1 MPEVNQGTYLMDFD
15 YSAKVNEH
23 IELLEAFM
31 NEHVYPREREHH
43 EFVMDQGN
51 LWQQPPVVEEL
62 KVKAKAAGI
71 WNWFLPAEYGELSPG
86 LSNLEFAPLAEVM
99 GRVPWS
105 FEVFNC
111 SAPDRGNM
119 EVLAKFG
126 TKEQQDMWLTPLLAG
141 EIRSTYAMTEPQ
153 VASSD
158 ATNMQLTIERDGG
171 EYVLNGRKWWSS
183 NIMHPHNKVLLT
195 MGLSNPDAP
204 RHQQHSTVLVPRDS
218 AGLEVVRAV
227 DVFGNYHSPGGHG
240 ELSFTNVRIPV
251 DNIIVGE
258 GQGFAIAQG
267 RLGPGRFQ
275 YAMTN
280 VGMAQRMLELMCA
293 RADQRRPFGRKIS
306 ENSSVRQDI
315 ARARCNIEQARLLV
329 LKAASEMDK
338 AGAKGARDYISMV
351 KIVGPKLAHDVAE
364 RAMQI
369 FGGKGVSGDT
379 PIAEMYVMGRLMRIA
394 DGPDEVHMNQ
404 LAKLTMAQ
412 VDLRREAGQ
421 GGVDWFGD

>member
-1 MPEVNQGTYLMDFD
+1 MDFD
-15 YSAKVNEH
+15 YSPKVLEARDR
-23 IELLEAFM
+23 LEAFM
-31 NEHVYPREREHH
+31 EESVYPAERAHH
-43 EFVMDQGN
+43 DFVMDHEN
-51 LWQQPPVVEEL
+51 LWKQPPIVEEL
-62 KVKAKAAGI
+62 KAKAKAADI
-71 WNWFLPAEYGELSPG
+71 WNWFLPAEYGEFSPG
-86 LSNLEFAPLAEVM
+86 FTNLEFAPLAEVM

-126 TKEQQDMWLTPLLAG
+126 TPEQQDQWLRPLLEG
-141 EIRSTYAMTEPQ
+141 RIRSTYAMTEPQ

-158 ATNMQLTIERDGG
+158 ATNMQLTIERDDD

-183 NIMHPHNKVLLT
+183 NIMHPLNEVLVT
-195 MGLSNPDAP
+195 MGVSNPNGS
-204 RHQQHSTVLVPRDS
+204 RHQRHSMVLVPRDS
-218 AGLEVVRAV
+218 PGLEVVRCV
-227 DVFGNYHSPGGHG
+227 EVFGNYHSPAGHG
-240 ELSFTNVRIPV
+240 ELRYTDVRVPV
-251 DNIIVGE
+251 DNIILGE
-258 GQGFAIAQG
+258 GQGFTIAQG

-280 VGMAQRMLELMCA
+280 VGMAQRMMELMCA
-293 RADQRRPFGRKIS
+293 RADEREPFGRKLS
-306 ENSSVRQDI
+306 EQSSVRQDI
-315 ARARCNIEQARLLV
+315 ARARCSIEQARLLV
-329 LKAASEMDK
+329 LKAAAEMDQ

-351 KIVGPKLAHDVAE
+351 KIIGPKLAHDVAE

-379 PIAEMYVMGRLMRIA
+379 PIADMYVLGRLMRIA

-412 VDLRREAGQ
+412 VEIQRLAGK
-421 GGVDWFGD
+421 GGIDWYGD

>member
-1 MPEVNQGTYLMDFD
+1 MDFE
-15 YSAKVNEH
+15 YSSKVRARVEQV
-23 IELLEAFM
+23 EAFM
-31 NEHVYPREREHH
+31 EEHVYPREREHH
-43 EFVMDQGN
+43 DFVTASDN
-51 LWQQPPVVEEL
+51 LWKQPPVVEEL
-62 KVKAKAAGI
+62 KAEARNAGI
-71 WNWFLPAEYGELSPG
+71 WNWFLPVEYGDWSPG
-86 LSNLEFAPLAEVM
+86 LTNAEFAPVAEVM
-99 GRVPWS
+99 GRQPWS

-126 TKEQQDMWLTPLLAG
+126 TPAQQDEWLRPLLAG
-141 EIRSTYAMTEPQ
+141 EIRSTFAMTEPQ

-158 ATNMQLTIERDGG
+158 ATNMQLTITRDGD

-183 NIMHPHNKVLLT
+183 NIMHPLNRMLIT
-195 MGLSNPDAP
+195 MGVSDPDGA
-204 RHQQHSTVLVPRDS
+204 RHQRHSMIIVPRDTV
-218 AGLEVVRAV
+218 GLQVVRMV
-227 DVFGNYHSPGGHG
+227 DVFGNYDSPGGHG
-240 ELSFTNVRIPV
+240 ELRFTDVRVPI
-251 DNIIVGE
+251 DNLILGE
-258 GQGFAIAQG
+258 GQGFTVAQG
-267 RLGPGRFQ
+267 RLGPGRLQ

-293 RADQRRPFGRKIS
+293 RAEQREAFGRKLS

-315 ARARCNIEQARLLV
+315 ARARCAIEQARLLV
-329 LKAASEMDK
+329 LKAAAEMDK

-364 RAMQI
+364 RAMQV

-379 PIAEMYVMGRLMRIA
+379 PIAGMYAMGRLMRIA

-412 VDLRREAGQ
+412 VEIQRLAGK
-421 GGVDWFGD
+421 GGVSWFGD

>member
-1 MPEVNQGTYLMDFD
+1 MDFE
-15 YSAKVNEH
+15 YSPKVQES
-23 IELLEAFM
+23 LQQLEAFM
-31 NEHVYPREREHH
+31 DANVYPAEREHH
-43 EFVMDQGN
+43 EFVMN
-51 LWQQPPVVEEL
+51 PAYLWQQPPIVEEL
-62 KVKAKAAGI
+62 KTKAKAAGI
-71 WNWFLPAEYGELSPG
+71 WNWFLPAEYGEFSPG
-86 LSNLEFAPLAEVM
+86 FTNLEFAPLAELM

-126 TKEQQDMWLTPLLAG
+126 TSEQQDQWLRPLLEG
-141 EIRSTYAMTEPQ
+141 RIRSTYAMTEPQ

-158 ATNMQLTIERDGG
+158 ATNMQLTIVRDGS

-183 NIMHPHNKVLLT
+183 NIMHPHNEVLVT
-195 MGLSNPDAP
+195 MGVTNPDAP
-204 RHQQHSTVLVPRDS
+204 RHQRHSMVLVPRDS
-218 AGLEVVRAV
+218 PGLEVVRAV
-227 DVFGNYHSPGGHG
+227 EVFGNYHSPAGHG
-240 ELSFTNVRIPV
+240 ELAFNDVRVPI
-251 DNIIVGE
+251 DNIILGE
-258 GQGFAIAQG
+258 GQGFTIAQG

-293 RADQRRPFGRKIS
+293 RAEQREAFGKKLS
-306 ENSSVRQDI
+306 EQSSVRQDI
-315 ARARCNIEQARLLV
+315 ARARCQIEQARLLV
-329 LKAASEMDK
+329 LKAAAEMDK

-351 KIVGPKLAHDVAE
+351 KIIGPKLAHDVAE

-379 PIAEMYVMGRLMRIA
+379 PIAEMYVMARLMRIA

-404 LAKLTMAQ
+404 LAKFTMAQ
-412 VDLRREAGQ
+412 VEIQRLAGA
-421 GGVDWFGD
+421 GGIQWYGD

>member
-1 MPEVNQGTYLMDFD
+1 MDFD
-15 YSAKVNEH
+15 YSPKVLEH
-23 IELLEAFM
+23 IEKLERFM
-31 NEHVYPREREHH
+31 DEHVYPAERDHH
-43 EFVMDQGN
+43 DFVMAAEN
-51 LWQQPPVVEEL
+51 LWKQPPIVEDL
-62 KVKAKAAGI
+62 KVKARAAGI
-71 WNWFLPAEYGELSPG
+71 WNWFLPAEYGEFSPG
-86 LSNLEFAPLAEVM
+86 LTNLEFAPLAEIM
-99 GRVPWS
+99 GRLPWS

-126 TKEQQDMWLTPLLAG
+126 SAEQKDQWLRPLLAG

-158 ATNMQLTIERDGG
+158 ATTMQLTIDRDGD

-183 NIMHPHNKVLLT
+183 NIMHPLNQVLIT
-195 MGLSNPDAP
+195 MGVTNPRAP
-204 RHQQHSTVLVPRDS
+204 RHQQHSMVLVPRD
-218 AGLEVVRAV
+218 AEGLEVVRTV
-227 DVFGNYHSPGGHG
+227 EVFGNYHSPAGHG
-240 ELSFTNVRIPV
+240 ELKYTDVRVPV
-251 DNIIVGE
+251 DNIILGE
-258 GQGFAIAQG
+258 GQGFTIAQG

-293 RADQRRPFGRKIS
+293 RADDREPFGRKIS

-315 ARARCNIEQARLLV
+315 ARARCSIEQARLLV
-329 LKAASEMDK
+329 LKAAAEMDK

-379 PIAEMYVMGRLMRIA
+379 PIADMYVLARLMRIA

-412 VDLRREAGQ
+412 ADIARKAGQ
-421 GGVDWFGD
+421 GGIDWYGD

>member
-1 MPEVNQGTYLMDFD
+1 MDFD
-15 YSAKVNEH
+15 YSPKVLEARDR
-23 IELLEAFM
+23 LEAFM
-31 NEHVYPREREHH
+31 EESVYPAERAHH
-43 EFVMDQGN
+43 DFVMDHEN
-51 LWQQPPVVEEL
+51 LWKQPPIVEEL
-62 KVKAKAAGI
+62 KAKAKAADI
-71 WNWFLPAEYGELSPG
+71 WNWFLPAEYGEFSPG
-86 LSNLEFAPLAEVM
+86 FTNLEFAPLAEVM

-126 TKEQQDMWLTPLLAG
+126 TPEQQDQWLRPLLEG
-141 EIRSTYAMTEPQ
+141 RIRSTYAMTEPQ

-158 ATNMQLTIERDGG
+158 ATNMQLTIERDGN

-183 NIMHPHNKVLLT
+183 NIMHPLNEVLVT
-195 MGLSNPDAP
+195 MGVSNPDGS
-204 RHQQHSTVLVPRDS
+204 RHQRHSMVLVPRDS
-218 AGLEVVRAV
+218 PGLEVVRCV
-227 DVFGNYHSPGGHG
+227 EVFGNYHSPAGHG
-240 ELSFTNVRIPV
+240 ELRYTDVRVPV
-251 DNIIVGE
+251 DNIILGE
-258 GQGFAIAQG
+258 GQGFTIAQG

-280 VGMAQRMLELMCA
+280 VGMAQRMMELMCA
-293 RADQRRPFGRKIS
+293 RADEREPFGRKLS
-306 ENSSVRQDI
+306 EQSSVRQDI
-315 ARARCNIEQARLLV
+315 ARARCSIEQARLLV
-329 LKAASEMDK
+329 LKAAAEMDQ

-351 KIVGPKLAHDVAE
+351 KIIGPKLAHDVAE

-379 PIAEMYVMGRLMRIA
+379 PIADMYVLGRLMRIA

-412 VDLRREAGQ
+412 VEIQRLAGK
-421 GGVDWFGD
+421 GGIDWYGD